1 MELLSEHT
9 DYTKQLHMWKTARC
23 LYYGGEM
30 LKENAELYLARR
42 QKEPLEVYRERLAAS
57 YYENYIGSIID
68 WYLAALFRRE
78 PVILTQ
84 GGDQFS
90 QTFLS
95 EFVEDCDRRGTN
107 ITEFFRS
114 MLRNAILFGHTHL
127 IIDFPKG
134 EQKLTT
140 KADEAAAGVDKAY
153 LIACTPEQVTNWE
166 YDDTGKLSKVA
177 VRLSHGKASPDG
189 TAATGNSYT
198 IYEYDKQNVRVW
210 EVAEAEDSQEVSR
223 LVSESPHCLAP
234 LSQVPVLRFDLP
246 HGLWL
251 MERAGNV
258 QLEHYNKANALSWA
272 LSMGLYA
279 TPVVY
284 SDREWNQ
291 ITGDSYFIQL
301 SPEDRFG
308 WTEPEGKVYQI
319 AADNLERLKSEIFR
333 VCHLSYQ
340 SGWNGS
346 SLKQSGLS
354 KQRDFQVT
362 QEVLRAYGDWVKAA
376 VQMVLR
382 TIMAA
387 RSEQVGVDV
396 SGMDQFDIGEF
407 SAELN
412 DAERLLS
419 MDIAS
424 PTLRKQIHKKLAL
437 QFLSD
442 MRQDVKDRIAAE
454 IDAA

>member
-1 MELLSEHT
+1 MDILKEHEE
-9 DYTKQLHMWKTARC
+9 YTKSLRSWRTARC
-23 LYYGGEM
+23 LYYGGDT
-30 LKENAELYLARR
+30 LKDNAELYLTRR

-78 PVILTQ
+78 PAILTQ
-84 GGDQFS
+84 GGEAE
-90 QTFLS
+90 TLEFLAR
-95 EFVEDCDRRGTN
+95 FVENCDRRSTN
-107 ITEFFRS
+107 ISEFLRL
-114 MLRNAILFGHTHL
+114 MLRDAMLFGKSYVVV
-127 IIDFPKG
+127 DFPRSDGHLK
-134 EQKLTT
+134 TR
-140 KADEAAAGVDKAY
+140 ADEVEAGADQAY
-153 LIACTPEQVTNWE
+153 LVRCDPEQVVNWE
-166 YDDTGKLSKVA
+166 YDVDGNLSKVS
-177 VRLSHGKASPDG
+177 VKVSGGQKAGYDRWSSDR
-189 TAATGNSYT
+189 SYR
-198 IYEYDKQNVRVW
+198 IYEYSKHVVRIA
-210 EVAEAEDSQEVSR
+210 EVTETDEGKTEFRMVE
-223 LVSESPHCLAP
+223 ESPHCLSR
-234 LSQVPVLRFDLP
+234 LGVVPVLRFELP

-319 AADNLERLKSEIFR
+319 AADNLERLKAEIFR
-333 VCHLSYQ
+333 VCHLSFQ
-340 SGWNGS
+340 SGWSGTGVR
-346 SLKQSGLS
+346 QSGLS

-362 QEVLRAYGDWVKAA
+362 HEVLRAYGDWTKGVVKS
-376 VQMVLR
+376 VLQL
-382 TIMAA
+382 ILAA
-387 RSEQVGVDV
+387 RDESVRIDV

-407 SAELN
+407 SSELA

-419 MDIAS
+419 MNIAS
-424 PTLRKQIHKKLAL
+424 PTLQKQVHKKLAL

-442 MRQDVKDRIAAE
+442 MRQEVKDKIADE
-454 IDAA
+454 IENA